1 MTARAAAARTRA
13 RRRRPSVR
21 RHHLRGTRGEARR
34 IIVSLVVT
42 SSFSNKLEYEAMKVP
57 AESQIVSL
65 LGNSTEVDT
74 EAQLQSLDLSCK

>member
-1 MTARAAAARTRA
+1 M
-13 RRRRPSVR
+13 
-21 RHHLRGTRGEARR
+21 R

-57 AESQIVSL
+57 ADADSQIVSL